1 MVLPLPWATI
11 GVAVTVAL
19 AAAAVFARALTTSAG
34 LVAAGFGSV
43 IVVLAGF
50 PFLLLLVVF
59 VVTSSVATRY
69 RFAEKRR
76 RNVQEGT
83 AGERGVSNVVAHI
96 VLPAVIA
103 SAGGLR
109 LVPPAQAAVAYAGAL
124 AFGVSDTL
132 ASEFGVL
139 TGEAHSLLTGRKVA
153 SGTNGGVSAVGELF
167 AFAGAGGTA
176 VVGWALF
183 AVFHAPV
190 GPIPVFLAA
199 VILAGFLGCQVDSVL
214 GETLENRGYLT
225 KGSTNFLGMLAAV
238 GLALAFAWGI
248 AGRG

>member
-1 MVLPLPWATI
+1 VVLSLPWATI
-11 GVAVTVAL
+11 GVVLTAAL
-19 AAAAVFARALTTSAG
+19 AAGAVYAGALTTSAG
-34 LVAAGFGSV
+34 ILAAAFGSV

-50 PFLLLLVVF
+50 PFLFLLVVF

-83 AGERGVSNVVAHI
+83 SGERGVSNVVAHI
-96 VLPAVIA
+96 VLPLVIA
-103 SAGGLR
+103 GAAGLKA
-109 LVPPAQAAVAYAGAL
+109 VPPEQAAIAYAGAL

-139 TGEAHSLLTGRKVA
+139 TGHARSLLTGRPVP
-153 SGTNGGVSAVGELF
+153 SGTNGGVSTVGELF

-176 VVGWALF
+176 VLGWALF
-183 AVFHAPV
+183 AAFRTPV
-190 GPIPVFLAA
+190 GSVPVFLAA
-199 VILAGFLGCQVDSVL
+199 VTGAGFLGCQVDSIL

-225 KGSTNFLGMLAAV
+225 KGGTNFFGMLSAV
-238 GLALAFAWGI
+238 GIALAFTLSAV
-248 AGRG
+248 